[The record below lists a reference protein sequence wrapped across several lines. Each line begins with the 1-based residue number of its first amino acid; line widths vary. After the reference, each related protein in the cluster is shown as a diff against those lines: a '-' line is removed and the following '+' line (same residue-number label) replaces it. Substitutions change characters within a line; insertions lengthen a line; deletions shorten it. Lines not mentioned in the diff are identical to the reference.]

1 MGVAWLRWWIPWL
14 GCRIS
19 RVSWWRIC
27 NIRKIWLVEFSWLQG
42 WVSRGRHGISWL
54 WVSWIAWLVATGR
67 GRVGI
72 VWVGYLHHCHLVDR
86 VGQSHAYLQP
96 ALCKQLPAEAACK
109 PATAPVT
116 QPTFPEMKGSL
127 GRDCSSMRT
136 PTKVAPLTNTV
147 LPSSGQAGPSNK
159 MMRHP
164 LNQPWVL
171 GVGAGLQTKP
181 TRFPVSWKES
191 LLPATLS

>member
-1 MGVAWLRWWIPWL
+1 M
-14 GCRIS
+14 
-19 RVSWWRIC
+19 
-27 NIRKIWLVEFSWLQG
+27 EFSWMQG

-54 WVSWIAWLVATGR
+54 WVSWVAWLVATGR
-67 GRVGI
+67 RRVGI

-96 ALCKQLPAEAACK
+96 ALCKQLSAKAARK

-127 GRDCSSMRT
+127 GRDCSSMRP
-136 PTKVAPLTNTV
+136 PTKVVPLTNPA
-147 LPSSGQAGPSNK
+147 LPSYFLLQAGPSNK

-171 GVGAGLQTKP
+171 GVGVVQTKP
-181 TRFPVSWKES
+181 GSRSAERKVCNSNTLVTSTSFHQMLAS
-191 LLPATLS
+191 LNSKKVGFEKCFQGPSNLIG